1 MSMRSLDKLYFLAE
15 EGTPSELALHLQE
28 LETTYPEDRDLKNF
42 ALIAAAEGNR
52 IDNAQT
58 LLDQGACIEG
68 ASVRSSIRPL
78 WKAAKQGHLEMV
90 KFLVGRGANVAGTDN
105 DGMNALDYARR
116 YSRTEVV
123 RFLESVISRPVP

>member
-1 MSMRSLDKLYFLAE
+1 MRSLDKLYAFAK
-15 EGTPSELALHLQE
+15 EGTPIELLRHLQE
-28 LETTYPEDRDLKNF
+28 LEFLYPEDPDLKSF

-78 WKAAKQGHLEMV
+78 WKAAKRGHMEMV
-90 KFLVGRGANVAGTDN
+90 KFLVERGANVAGTDN

-116 YSRTEVV
+116 YSRIEVV
-123 RFLESVISRPVP
+123 RFLESLTSSPPP